1 MYAIMWVLS
10 SFCFVV
16 EGGHGLNSSLG
27 ILWQACP
34 GGARIL
40 RVFGDSPC
48 PALPVQ
54 IEGFP
59 VVEIGP
65 YCFADKPIKAGA
77 HRTSLLMPDFGAL
90 TAAAPLL
97 TPTPLRGIL
106 CRALPCPPGCGRCIT
121 LPFITAASWNGCA
134 PVPRWKVWA
143 AICSP
148 TAARL
153 TALS

>member
-1 MYAIMWVLS
+1 M
-10 SFCFVV
+10 
-16 EGGHGLNSSLG
+16 NSSLG

-65 YCFADKPIKAGA
+65 YCFAQTSAA
-77 HRTSLLMPDFGAL
+77 SLLMPDFGAL

-106 CRALPCPPGCGRCIT
+106 CRALPCRRGAG
-121 LPFITAASWNGCA
+121 AA
-134 PVPRWKVWA
+134 
-143 AICSP
+143 
-148 TAARL
+148 
-153 TALS
+153 